1 MADDLQKKCDSI
13 FANLLRN
20 PGKKDILASAY
31 IREFFETCRCDGV
44 HDLSAQREEYRSKVD
59 ADEKGRLARILLFKE
74 TDMDEKVAAQ
84 AALHYDEWHE
94 TALVKALTWPSWI
107 KYHTIVRA
115 ERTAAIVGIAGATY
129 AGARV
134 AESSFRYLKGVSVAK
149 DAARAVA
156 AARGANTPPDTTGGT
171 KPT

>member
-1 MADDLQKKCDSI
+1 MADDLQKKKCDSI

-20 PGKKDILASAY
+20 HGNKDLLASAY
-31 IREFFETCRCDGV
+31 IREFFETCRCDDV
-44 HDLSAQREEYRSKVD
+44 HDLSAHREEYRSKLD

-115 ERTAAIVGIAGATY
+115 EAAIVGIAGATY
-129 AGARV
+129 AGSRV
-134 AESSFRYLKGVSVAK
+134 AASSFRYLKGMSAVK
-149 DAARAVA
+149 EAARAA
-156 AARGANTPPDTTGGT
+156 AAAGGATDTTGGT
-171 KPT
+171 KLK